1 MNFSNL
7 IAKQH
12 VDGYPQWD
20 TIIEFDYFI
29 SLLRSVGCFL
39 LGLLCRIFFLFN
51 LYFTICTAGHLVNF
65 SNLIAK

>member
-12 VDGYPQWD
+12 VDGYPQLD
-20 TIIEFDYFI
+20 TIFEFVCFI
-29 SLLRSVGCFL
+29 SLLRSVGVFFLVFFVEFL
-39 LGLLCRIFFLFN
+39 LLFN
-51 LYFTICTAGHLVNF
+51 LYFTICPAGHLVNF